1 MLMLMHIRT
10 TRRILCRRH
19 LVQKSAFFTERVGCA
34 CVHTIVAMM
43 GELMEEVFV
52 YCFTVCW
59 GFAVPSHLIVDQMIS
74 TMKITQTH
82 VWYICAYKVQ
92 INVPG
97 YYKYKIPRL
106 TELSKI

>member
-59 GFAVPSHLIVDQMIS
+59 GFAVPSHLIASLIVDCRPDDFNNENYTNTRVVHTI
-74 TMKITQTH
+74 
-82 VWYICAYKVQ
+82 VCAYK
-92 INVPG
+92 
-97 YYKYKIPRL
+97 
-106 TELSKI
+106 